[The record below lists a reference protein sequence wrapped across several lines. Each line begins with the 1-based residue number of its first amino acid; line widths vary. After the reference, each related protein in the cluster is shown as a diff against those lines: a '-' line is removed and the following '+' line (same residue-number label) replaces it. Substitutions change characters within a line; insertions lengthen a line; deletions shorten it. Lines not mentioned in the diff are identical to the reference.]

1 MLISLMVA
9 VAFTMLFFMPKK
21 SLVFLTAV
29 MLGLLVAPSNAD
41 ACGRGAGVGSGGLFH
56 RLAAL
61 RQRIRPQTNV
71 SPCTSCQGCQF
82 AQLPAPQ
89 FPSVVAKVVVQS
101 VAKVEKP
108 KPALPTPTFTAPA
121 VQSEP
126 VIVLPATAQSASG
139 SSYTRSRTV
148 TVQSGVQSAST
159 CPDGNCP
166 QSSGASVGWRP
177 GAIFGGLFGRR

>member
-1 MLISLMVA
+1 MLISMMVA

-71 SPCTSCQGCQF
+71 SPCTSCQGCQS
-82 AQLPAPQ
+82 AQLPVPQ
-89 FPSVVAKVVVQS
+89 FPSVVVKVIPQATVVAPQV
-101 VAKVEKP
+101 VAKFEKP
-108 KPALPTPTFTAPA
+108 KPALPSPTFVAPA
-121 VQSEP
+121 VANEP
-126 VIVLPATAQSASG
+126 AVVLPATAQSAS
-139 SSYTRSRTV
+139 
-148 TVQSGVQSAST
+148 ST
-159 CPDGNCP
+159 CPNGNCP
-166 QSSGASVGWRP
+166 QSGVNMGWAP
-177 GAIFGGLFGRR
+177 GRIFGGLFGRR

>member
-1 MLISLMVA
+1 
-9 VAFTMLFFMPKK
+9 MLFFMPKK

-82 AQLPAPQ
+82 AQLPDPQ
-89 FPSVVAKVVVQS
+89 FPSVVAKVVYQAPAVVPQVVVQS
-101 VAKVEKP
+101 VAKVEKS
-108 KPALPTPTFTAPA
+108 KPSLPTPTFTAPA

-159 CPDGNCP
+159 CPNGNCP